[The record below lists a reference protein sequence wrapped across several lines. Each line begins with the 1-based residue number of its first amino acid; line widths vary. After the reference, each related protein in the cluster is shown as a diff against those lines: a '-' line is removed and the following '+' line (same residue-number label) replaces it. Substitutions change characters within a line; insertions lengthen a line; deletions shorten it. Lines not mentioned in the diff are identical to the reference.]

1 MTNLLLISSLVSLM
15 SMSLEGVMAHA
26 REEYL
31 FQLSIYVLESSNS
44 RRLTY
49 FMPPLNLI
57 PLLCIRPLRLFLSAG
72 HIRRV
77 RIVLLRATHLPFVA
91 LIWAFESSRRYV
103 SQRNNQFPP
112 TQATSTSFI
121 QANFPFST
129 HHASLHTS
137 AVGSS
142 QLGCGNSKGSNNAAQ
157 HAEAR
162 EDCGLTPNQAGRND
176 LAGMIDEMERLR
188 TQVERVAATIAFHQ
202 RNRL

>member
-1 MTNLLLISSLVSLM
+1 MPTLSEGTLKGEREGRMAKSSNEEMTNAHTRQALVRVNDKFVIDLLS
-15 SMSLEGVMAHA
+15 
-26 REEYL
+26 
-31 FQLSIYVLESSNS
+31 
-44 RRLTY
+44 
-49 FMPPLNLI
+49 
-57 PLLCIRPLRLFLSAG
+57 G